1 MNAQHLTGPS
11 DLGVRGFRPGP
22 TPDTSGR
29 TERFETVIVGG
40 GQAGLATG
48 YHLAQQGRDF
58 VILDDNAEVG
68 DNWRNAWDSLRLFTP
83 ARYSRLP
90 GMRFPLA
97 PHAFATRDEMAAY
110 LRAYAER
117 FELPVRSRVAV
128 DGLRRAAGGRSGYVV
143 TAGDRRFEA
152 TNVVVATGP
161 QHLPHVPG
169 FAHELDPAI
178 TQLHSSEYRNPSRLR
193 PGRVLVVGA
202 SHSGPDIAL
211 EVAAEHP
218 TTLSGPYRGEIPI
231 DIEGRPARVIVR
243 LLWFVANH
251 VLTVRT
257 PMGRK
262 LRPEVRA
269 HGGPLIRVKAKHLE
283 ERGVQHVDAKT
294 VAVRDGLPVL
304 ADGTVVQAANVI
316 WCTGFRLDFAW
327 IDLPIVGDDGY
338 PLERRGVAPSASGL
352 YFVGLPFQR
361 SFASML
367 IGGVGR
373 DAEYVASRIASRT
386 VALSPGG
393 AAR

>member
-1 MNAQHLTGPS
+1 MSTEQLTGPS
-11 DLGVRGFRPGP
+11 DLGVRAFRPGAG
-22 TPDTSGR
+22 PDASGR
-29 TERFETVIVGG
+29 TERFETVVVGG

-48 YHLAQQGRDF
+48 YHLARRGREF
-58 VILDDNAEVG
+58 VILDGNEHVG
-68 DNWRNAWDSLRLFTP
+68 DNWLNAWDSLRLFTP

-117 FELPVRSRVAV
+117 FDLPVRNAIAV
-128 DGLRRAAGGRSGYVV
+128 DGLHRAADGGYVV

-152 TNVVVATGP
+152 ANVVVATGP
-161 QHLPHVPG
+161 QHLPYVPDI
-169 FAHELDPAI
+169 AAELDPAI
-178 TQLHSSEYRNPSRLR
+178 TQLHSSEYRNPGQLR
-193 PGRVLVVGA
+193 PGPVLVVGA

-211 EVAAEHP
+211 EVAAAHP

-231 DIEGRPARVIVR
+231 DIEGRPARVILR
-243 LLWFVANH
+243 ILWFVANH

-257 PMGRK
+257 PLGRK
-262 LRPEVRA
+262 LRPEVRSS
-269 HGGPLIRVKAKHLE
+269 GGPLIRVKASHLDAA
-283 ERGVQHVDAKT
+283 GVEHTDAKT
-294 VAVRDGLPVL
+294 IAVRNGLPEL
-304 ADGTVVQAANVI
+304 ADGTVVEAANVI
-316 WCTGFRLDFAW
+316 WCTGFRLDFSW
-327 IDLPIVGDDGY
+327 IDLPVVGDDGY
-338 PLERRGVAPSASGL
+338 PLERYGVTPSAPGL

-373 DAEYVASRIASRT
+373 DAGYVAGRIAASR
-386 VALSPGG
+386 VDVSRGG